1 MSERVEIELPTLS
14 DESIARIEREVM
26 SEVRAERRTTASD
39 ARTTTAARRRRR
51 WVTGLGVAAAFVIG
65 AVIAPPLLS
74 SLQGVSG
81 TGDSGITGASAPW
94 ATDES
99 GGDMSSSDGGAADGG
114 AMSAEGGG
122 VAADP
127 GKAAVEDPSRE
138 IITTAQVQLRVADVQ
153 DAADEIT
160 ALAAA
165 HGGYV
170 ESADIGAREGET
182 DASMPA
188 PPSEPGSGWISIR
201 IAADDLDEVLTAL
214 GDDGEVLRSSVS
226 RQDVTSTAIDLRARI
241 DAAQA
246 SVTRLTELMAKSGSV
261 GDLIAAESALSE
273 RQALLESYQQHL
285 KSLDEQVALSTVTV
299 QLTERTTA
307 TEADPAGFGDGL
319 LAGWNGLIVTLNG
332 LVVALGFLLPWL
344 VIAGAA
350 LLVIWL
356 IRRRRRAAR
365 TASPTEDR

>member
-14 DESIARIEREVM
+14 DESIARIERDVM

-51 WVTGLGVAAAFVIG
+51 WVTALGVAAAFVIG

-99 GGDMSSSDGGAADGG
+99 GGDMSSSDGGA
-114 AMSAEGGG
+114 MSAEGGG

-127 GKAAVEDPSRE
+127 GKAAVEDTSRE

-153 DAADEIT
+153 DAADEIA

-170 ESADIGAREGET
+170 ESADIGSREGQT

-273 RQALLESYQQHL
+273 RQALLESYQQQL

-356 IRRRRRAAR
+356 IRRRRHASRA
-365 TASPTEDR
+365 EQ

>member
-51 WVTGLGVAAAFVIG
+51 WVTALGVAAAFVIG

-99 GGDMSSSDGGAADGG
+99 GGDMSSSDGGA
-114 AMSAEGGG
+114 MSAEGGG

-127 GKAAVEDPSRE
+127 GKAAVEDTSRE

-153 DAADEIT
+153 DAADEIA

-170 ESADIGAREGET
+170 ESADIGSREGQT

-273 RQALLESYQQHL
+273 RQALLESYQQQL

-356 IRRRRRAAR
+356 IRRRRRADR

>member
-99 GGDMSSSDGGAADGG
+99 GGDMSSSDGGA
-114 AMSAEGGG
+114 MSAEGGG
-122 VAADP
+122 VATDP

-138 IITTAQVQLRVADVQ
+138 IITTAQVQLRVAEVQ
-153 DAADEIT
+153 AAADEIA

-170 ESADIGAREGET
+170 ESADIGSREGQT

-246 SVTRLTELMAKSGSV
+246 SVTRLTELMAKSRSV

-273 RQALLESYQQHL
+273 RQALLESYQQQL

-332 LVVALGFLLPWL
+332 LVIALGFLLPWL

-350 LLVIWL
+350 LLMFWL

>member
-1 MSERVEIELPTLS
+1 M
-14 DESIARIEREVM
+14 
-26 SEVRAERRTTASD
+26 
-39 ARTTTAARRRRR
+39 
-51 WVTGLGVAAAFVIG
+51 
-65 AVIAPPLLS
+65 
-74 SLQGVSG
+74 
-81 TGDSGITGASAPW
+81 
-94 ATDES
+94 
-99 GGDMSSSDGGAADGG
+99 
-114 AMSAEGGG
+114 
-122 VAADP
+122 
-127 GKAAVEDPSRE
+127 
-138 IITTAQVQLRVADVQ
+138 
-153 DAADEIT
+153 
-160 ALAAA
+160 
-165 HGGYV
+165 
-170 ESADIGAREGET
+170 ESADIGSREGQT

-188 PPSEPGSGWISIR
+188 TPSEPGSGWISIR

-273 RQALLESYQQHL
+273 RQALLESYQQQL